1 MHDNNASDQ
10 SNQPLAPDL
19 RQVTT
24 RFTRTLKF
32 APQSQTAFKTR
43 TRFKSEYHIQ
53 SQIPDQTIDS
63 NLAMLA
69 LNFGQNQLGRIGVV
83 KTAEIGLNLEQL
95 TGAIESH
102 LGVKVNKGAVF
113 ANSRP

>member
-19 RQVTT
+19 RLVAT
-24 RFTRTLKF
+24 RCTKTLEF
-32 APQSQTAFKTR
+32 APQSQAAFETR

-53 SQIPDQTIDS
+53 SQIPDQPIHGDLT
-63 NLAMLA
+63 MLT

-83 KTAEIGLNLEQL
+83 KTAEISLNLE
-95 TGAIESH
+95 
-102 LGVKVNKGAVF
+102 
-113 ANSRP
+113 